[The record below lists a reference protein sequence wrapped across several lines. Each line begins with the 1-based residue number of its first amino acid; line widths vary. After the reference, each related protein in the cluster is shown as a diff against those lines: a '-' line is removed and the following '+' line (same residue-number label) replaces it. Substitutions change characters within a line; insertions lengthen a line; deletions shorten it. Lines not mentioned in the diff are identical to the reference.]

1 MLEELLAAYQS
12 EGRDRIRIS
21 GEDPGIDDRSA
32 TPMALLF
39 HELATNATKYGALSS
54 VEGSVELTISCA
66 DDRAMFDWRE
76 RGAPSISEPS
86 AARVRVAVDCNE
98 RRAAAWRDHRAPL
111 E

>member
-76 RGAPSISEPS
+76 RGAPSSSEPS